1 MESDRKKNVRN
12 PSETESRNQFLDPKD
27 DDYKVREEDREM
39 DKIRKKTPATTG
51 GNLAEN
57 EFITD
62 RDMKKNR

>member
-1 MESDRKKNVRN
+1 MERDNRRN
-12 PSETESRNQFLDPKD
+12 PSETESHNRYLDPHD
-27 DDYKVREEDREM
+27 EDYKDRETDREM